1 MTPQTARLLV
11 VCEVAADSAMICATL
26 EAEFRSVKPLANVD
40 ALAEEFDRY
49 RPHVLIL
56 AFQGGAAQAEQCYLA
71 LYRHSRMIAANPHR
85 TILLCTKNDVRTA
98 YELCRRACFDDYVL
112 YWPATFDQP
121 RLAMSVHHALRSL
134 AATTERSDGRKLEML
149 SSELSAVEPLLD
161 TAMTEGARGLTAA
174 GETLHR
180 FGDGFGRAVEDL
192 SADFT
197 RRLGAMNVSA
207 ASIGEVNHALRKL
220 NDEHVA
226 RGIRA
231 VEQSLAPVRESLAR
245 SASALR
251 PRLSSA
257 RKLASELASTPP
269 TILVVEDEET
279 QRRIYRHLLESAQYR
294 VAFAETGAEAL
305 RMIASQPPNLI
316 LMDIMLPDLNG
327 VELTRL
333 LKAAPGAERIPV
345 VVITGHSEREVVM
358 QSLEA
363 GAVDFLVK
371 PFTPASLAL
380 KVTQHIGH
388 ARARDQTA
396 AGGH

>member
-1 MTPQTARLLV
+1 MTPKTARLLV
-11 VCEVAADSAMICATL
+11 VCEVAADSAVICRTL
-26 EAEFRSVKPLANVD
+26 ETEFRSVKPVANLD
-40 ALAEEFDRY
+40 GLSEEFDREQ
-49 RPHVLIL
+49 PDVLVL
-56 AFQGGAAQAEQCYLA
+56 ALPSVAQAEQCYLA
-71 LYRHSRMIAANPHR
+71 LYRRSRTIAAKPHR
-85 TILLCTKNDVRTA
+85 TVLLCNKNDVRAA

-134 AATTERSDGRKLEML
+134 AAATQRSNDRKLEML
-149 SSELSAVEPLLD
+149 SSELSEVEPLVES
-161 TAMTEGARGLTAA
+161 AITEGARCITAA
-174 GETLHR
+174 GEALHR

-192 SADFT
+192 SADVT
-197 RRLGAMNVSA
+197 KRLGAMNVGA
-207 ASIGEVNHALRKL
+207 ASIGEVSHALRRL

-231 VEQSLAPVRESLAR
+231 VEQSLAPARESLAR

-257 RKLASELASTPP
+257 RKLATELASGSP

-279 QRRIYRHLLESAQYR
+279 QRKIYRHLLESARYR

-305 RMIASQPPNLI
+305 RMIAAQPPDLI
-316 LMDIMLPDLNG
+316 LMDIMLPDLDG
-327 VELTRL
+327 VEVTRL
-333 LKAAPGAERIPV
+333 LKASPSANQIPV

-358 QSLEA
+358 QSVEA

-371 PFTPASLAL
+371 PFTPASLAQ
-380 KVTQHIGH
+380 KVTQHLGH
-388 ARARDQTA
+388 VRARGEAA
-396 AGGH
+396 AGGP